1 MVDERFERAIKASRT
16 RRRIRLAES
25 TGTSFTKAAPRW
37 SFSCAKRSCR
47 RAAVRGERYEVT
59 SHFAVFGESVS
70 KASVTVRVSNAFRS
84 ESEQGTGSVDAL
96 ERSLRQCRYTLFPAI
111 ADELEGSA
119 RSVARMLW

>member
-1 MVDERFERAIKASRT
+1 MSDLSARLKPRELGAVSGWRNRRVPASRRQRHAGAFRARSALADERPFEA
-16 RRRIRLAES
+16 
-25 TGTSFTKAAPRW
+25 
-37 SFSCAKRSCR
+37 
-47 RAAVRGERYEVT
+47 ERYEVT